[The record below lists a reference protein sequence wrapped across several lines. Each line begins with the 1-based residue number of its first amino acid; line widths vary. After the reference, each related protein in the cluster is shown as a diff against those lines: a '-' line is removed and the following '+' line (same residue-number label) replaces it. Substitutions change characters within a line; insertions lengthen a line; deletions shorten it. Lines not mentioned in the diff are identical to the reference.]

1 MSRTPDL
8 DLALSFVI
16 GRIAEQAK
24 LSGEPLSDEQ
34 LLLLNYL
41 PTSTPVNWDPAIP
54 KLIPRDIN
62 LERVCALGKAA
73 YERDLQANP
82 ASVDWEFAFAVFTLN
97 RNPMHGLLQLA
108 GMKPRR
114 PRWDGLLLIVT
125 ALLPMVAIVL
135 LVLWNAD
142 ATLFRSVGIGSEC
155 IAIMLLMFFASR
167 RIKKQQLERD
177 IERCRLA
184 SRFVGTVAR

>member
-1 MSRTPDL
+1 MRSREIYPNTDV
-8 DLALSFVI
+8 ARVE
-16 GRIAEQAK
+16 AE
-24 LSGEPLSDEQ
+24 SDE
-34 LLLLNYL
+34 
-41 PTSTPVNWDPAIP
+41 S
-54 KLIPRDIN
+54 
-62 LERVCALGKAA
+62 
-73 YERDLQANP
+73 
-82 ASVDWEFAFAVFTLN
+82 WEFAFAVFTLN

-125 ALLPMVAIVL
+125 ALLPMVAIIL

-142 ATLFRSVGIGSEC
+142 ATLFRSVGIGSGC

-184 SRFVGTVAR
+184 SRFVLPLGKKRRLD